1 MNKFLVTLMA
11 FISVYSYSQ
20 SKSEYLKNN
29 RADLNSINFSFPQK
43 DFKIIG
49 FGAYHGSAKTEQ
61 AEYALLKSLTNDAL
75 IKYYLPETD
84 FSIAHYFDQYLKSG
98 DTILLKDLV
107 MHYGMRVPQERS
119 IETYYKW
126 KEIRKLNQGLP
137 KDRKLTVVGI
147 DKMVSYKYTSK
158 HLLEIIDFKANR
170 EKSLSKLVNMVQ
182 TDTTDYSPYY
192 DSYSKAVLKE
202 FVSNYESNPQKFE
215 KHLKDKFAFSQIIT
229 NLKISFDD
237 SSVREVEIFENYK
250 RLMDVYNFDKTPQFL
265 RFGFFHIEKEREGNN
280 VPFFS
285 MLIDK
290 NIYQRN
296 QVISVIGYLTDSEVL
311 WDSEYDDQGEYKS
324 YTTEAGMGIGDYE
337 KEYFRGIDNLKNN
350 KVSDLTLFR
359 FNQANTPYNDEVP
372 DLIEIIMTDQKANGE
387 VVKGKST
394 TAFLDYGIL
403 ISNSKANTPI
413 EEMN

>member
-1 MNKFLVTLMA
+1 MNKFLVTLWA
-11 FISVYSYSQ
+11 LVSIYSFSQ

-29 RADLNSINFSFPQK
+29 RADLNFSTFNFPQK

-49 FGAYHGSAKTEQ
+49 FGAYHGSAKTEK
-61 AEYALLKSLTNDAL
+61 AEYALLKSLTNDAI

-84 FSIAHYFDQYLKSG
+84 FSIAHYFDHYLKSG

-107 MHYGMRVPQERS
+107 THYGMRVPQERS
-119 IETYYKW
+119 IETYNKW

-137 KDRKLTVVGI
+137 KDSKLTVVGI

-182 TDTTDYSPYY
+182 KDTTDYSPYY

-202 FVSNYESNPQKFE
+202 FVSNYESHPQKFE
-215 KHLKDKFAFSQIIT
+215 KHIKDKFAFSQIIT

-237 SSVREVEIFENYK
+237 ASIREVVIFENYK
-250 RLMDVYNFDKTPQFL
+250 RLMDIYKFDKTPQFL

-290 NIYQRN
+290 KIYPRD

-311 WDSEYDDQGEYKS
+311 WDSEYDDHGEYKS
-324 YTTEAGMGIGDYE
+324 FTTEAGMGIGDYE
-337 KEYFRGIDNLKNN
+337 KEYFRGIDNLKSN

-359 FNQANTPYNDEVP
+359 LNHPNTPYNDGIP
-372 DLIEIIMTDQKANGE
+372 DLIEIIMIDEKANGE

-413 EEMN
+413 EEMK